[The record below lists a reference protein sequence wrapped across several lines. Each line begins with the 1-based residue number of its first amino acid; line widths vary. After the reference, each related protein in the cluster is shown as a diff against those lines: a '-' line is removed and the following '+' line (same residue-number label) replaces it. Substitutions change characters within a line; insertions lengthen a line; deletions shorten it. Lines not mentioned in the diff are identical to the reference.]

1 MAWPITHAFS
11 ETVQSLLTCKP
22 KTLYNTPTLTQ
33 GFPILPFHTPLE
45 EQFRLFCHHNAI
57 TDPATA
63 LELFAIFGGL
73 DDAIDPSKPLETLI
87 EEHILTPYKQ
97 LHSLITHFTGSNP
110 LYHKV
115 LTGVAQG
122 DGRTAFKRA
131 NVSPVEGIR
140 AVEAMC
146 EAGFLR
152 TEACFKNPDQERLS
166 FTLPFFRFWFAFVSP
181 LFKGISQG
189 DYAEFS
195 QRFAQQ
201 KSEFSQ
207 RTFEQL
213 AQLLLLESLPEAMS
227 VRAFWN
233 SSLYVPLVLTCKD
246 KSTLVGTFKHSAQ
259 KMKKSDLSA
268 LQALAKNANITADGY
283 VLVAKG
289 GFSSE
294 LKNHPNVHLFT
305 LKHLKLLMA

>member
-1 MAWPITHAFS
+1 MAWLITHAFS

-22 KTLYNTPTLTQ
+22 KTLYNTLTLTQ
-33 GFPILPFHTPLE
+33 GFPILPFHTPLT

-73 DDAIDPSKPLETLI
+73 DDVIDPNKPLETLI
-87 EEHILTPYKQ
+87 EEHILVPYKQ

-131 NVSPVEGIR
+131 NIGPEEGMR
-140 AVEAMC
+140 AVDAMR

-152 TEACFKNPDQERLS
+152 TETCFRNLDQERLS

-181 LFKGISQG
+181 LFKGITQG

-195 QRFAQQ
+195 ERFAQRRG
-201 KSEFSQ
+201 EFTQ

-213 AQLLLLESLPEAMS
+213 SQAFVQESIEGAMS
-227 VRAFWN
+227 VRSFWN
-233 SSLYVPLVLTCKD
+233 SSLYIPLIVTCKD
-246 KSTLVGTFKHSAQ
+246 GTTLVGTLKHSAQ

-268 LQALAKNANITADGY
+268 LQTLAKNANITADGY

-294 LKNHPNVHLFT
+294 LKNQPNVHLFT
-305 LKHLKLLMA
+305 LKHLKHLM

>member
-1 MAWPITHAFS
+1 M
-11 ETVQSLLTCKP
+11 
-22 KTLYNTPTLTQ
+22 
-33 GFPILPFHTPLE
+33 
-45 EQFRLFCHHNAI
+45 
-57 TDPATA
+57 
-63 LELFAIFGGL
+63 
-73 DDAIDPSKPLETLI
+73 
-87 EEHILTPYKQ
+87 PYKQ

-131 NVSPVEGIR
+131 NVSPVEGMR
-140 AVEAMC
+140 AVEAMS

-181 LFKGISQG
+181 LFKGIVQG
-189 DYAEFS
+189 DYTEFTTH
-195 QRFAQQ
+195 FA
-201 KSEFSQ
+201 KRKGEFTQ

-213 AQLLLLESLPEAMS
+213 SQLFILESLPEAMS

-233 SSLYVPLVLTCKD
+233 SNLYIPLIVTCKEGT
-246 KSTLVGTFKHSAQ
+246 TLVGAFKHSVQ
-259 KMKKSDLSA
+259 KMKKSDLST
-268 LQALAKNANITADGY
+268 LQTLAQNANIHADGY

-294 LKNHPNVHLFT
+294 LKNQPNVHLFT
-305 LKHLKLLMA
+305 LKHLKRLMS